1 MRNILNIVFVY
12 GLVNVSIFESL
23 VKLGGIDFLF
33 SLYRVFLRNFCLF
46 NYVNSNNIF
55 KVATLDCYHWFSFE
69 ILVEFS
75 VIYTGEAQQTGLY

>member
-55 KVATLDCYHWFSFE
+55 KVATLDWYHWFSFE